1 VNAPERIR
9 AFLTARAEQQARKGT
24 QTNVISFRIADNGDV
39 AHLTEADL
47 EATLQTLHILTDV
60 LGTHAVQ
67 NPPSIPAGPAQLRTP
82 SELADAEQGT
92 VILSRQGML
101 FQKLTHAR
109 WFTPGSAIGRD
120 AKDIGL
126 PARVL
131 S

>member
-1 VNAPERIR
+1 VSENAPERVR
-9 AFLTARAEQQARKGT
+9 AFLTARTEQQARKGT

-47 EATLQTLHILTDV
+47 EATLQTLEIL
-60 LGTHAVQ
+60 
-67 NPPSIPAGPAQLRTP
+67 AGLLQGRAQVLRTI
-82 SELADAEQGT
+82 SQLADAEQGT

-126 PARVL
+126 PARVIR
-131 S
+131 